1 MFFNRILISHDIEIV
16 SKFIEEDICGF
27 VWASLRLI
35 GDSENVK
42 ETSEKNNQS
51 WSYAS
56 QGLKIDKSFIIG
68 CLQKDGLIF
77 STQRKLSSK
86 KNRL

>member
-1 MFFNRILISHDIEIV
+1 MV

-35 GDSENVK
+35 GDRKNVK
-42 ETSEKNNQS
+42 ETIRKNNQS
-51 WSYAS
+51 WIYAS
-56 QGLKIDKSFIIG
+56 QRLKIDESFIIG
-68 CLQKDGLIF
+68 CLKKDGLIF

-86 KNRL
+86 KNRW

>member
-1 MFFNRILISHDIEIV
+1 MV

-35 GDSENVK
+35 GDRINVK
-42 ETSEKNNQS
+42 ETIRKNSQS

-56 QGLKIDKSFIIG
+56 QRLKIDKFLSKGVLKGWFDFFHTAESII
-68 CLQKDGLIF
+68 QEE
-77 STQRKLSSK
+77 
-86 KNRL
+86 